1 MILVVFFLLVWPLL
15 FFICGG
21 FWLAIALHLGSAA
34 LLATL
39 SHMGIEPLRA
49 SRFADWFLGHWMRTH
64 FDDES
69 RAQLAALDATKQ
81 YIFVCE
87 PHGQVPLHLC
97 RFAGYGSAVPR
108 ALAQRTV
115 VMASSLMLLLPF
127 ACQFFQMCGMVFA
140 ARPAVE
146 LALDRS
152 LNVAACLSGLTGKSA
167 SMLRTAEQCRRTRDD
182 GRHVVDV
189 VQPERCGLLVL
200 AVRRGLPIVPVLS
213 PMEERAFWNV
223 PLLGEHTPDWHLVLT
238 LGNEWCMRP
247 FCDVRVRVGAP
258 IDTAALGLD
267 ANKPLHLHRLGE
279 LIYASMRQLAEPDC
293 CVKLQ

>member
-1 MILVVFFLLVWPLL
+1 MILVVLFFIVWPLL
-15 FFICGG
+15 YLLCGG
-21 FWLAIALHLGSAA
+21 FWLAIGVHFGSAA
-34 LLATL
+34 LIALL
-39 SHMGIEPLRA
+39 SHFGLHSLRA

-64 FDDES
+64 FDDEA
-69 RAQLAALDATKQ
+69 RAQLAALDPSKQ
-81 YIFVCE
+81 YIFICE

-97 RFAGYGSAVPR
+97 RFAGYGSAMPR

-127 ACQFFQMCGMVFA
+127 ACQFFQLCGMVFA
-140 ARPAVE
+140 ARPVVE
-146 LALDRS
+146 LALERS

-167 SMLRTAEQCRRTRDD
+167 SMLRTAHECRRKHED
-182 GRHVVDV
+182 GRSIVDV
-189 VQPERCGLLVL
+189 VQPDRCGLLVL

-223 PLLGEHTPDWHLVLT
+223 PLFGESTPGWHCVLT
-238 LGNEWCMRP
+238 MGNEWCMRP

-258 IDTAALGLD
+258 IDTAALALD
-267 ANKPLHLHRLGE
+267 ASKPRDLHHLGE
-279 LIYASMRQLAEPDC
+279 LVYSAMRQLAEPDC